1 MFLNTITQKVAGML
15 LVTMLAAC
23 AHEPAKPLVLDRLV
37 QLKARVDAIDLDQR
51 LVSLSRPGVKS
62 TIRVAP
68 EVRNLEQVQVG
79 DEVVV
84 SYYEG
89 LAAQMRKRGAPN
101 EGFVNSEELVTSPAG
116 EHLAR
121 AASQTVATTVRI
133 ESVDTSHN
141 TVTFRR
147 EDGLVRTL
155 PIQTAKGRTF
165 IRKLTPGDVVDVKYT
180 EAMAFEVVPAASSGD
195 RANAQ

>member
-1 MFLNTITQKVAGML
+1 MPAITGIFLAAL
-15 LVTMLAAC
+15 LAAC
-23 AHEPAKPLVLDRLV
+23 AHRPAEPLVLDHLV
-37 QLKARVDAIDLDQR
+37 QVKARVDAIDLSAR
-51 LVSLSRPGVKS
+51 LVSLRRPGRTS

-89 LAAQMRKRGAPN
+89 LAAQMRKRGVPN
-101 EGFVNSEELVTSPAG
+101 EGFVNSEALVSAPEG

-121 AASQTVATTVRI
+121 GASQTIATTVRI
-133 ESVDTSHN
+133 EAVDTSLN

-147 EDGLVRTL
+147 EDGVVHTL
-155 PIQTAKGRTF
+155 PIQTAKGRSF
-165 IRKLTPGDVVDVKYT
+165 IRKLAPGDEVDVKYT
-180 EAMAFEVVPAASSGD
+180 EAMAIEVVPAAASGD
-195 RANAQ
+195 HANAH